1 MNHIRKFIEV
11 GGYLSV
17 SSQYFTVSMSKDQNI
32 TGLPLIYL
40 FAKEGSSEYEILEY
54 YLNILI
60 NLNKKSPQ
68 EIAAEEAVQK
78 AENALKAAKD
88 VLKTVKEK

>member
-1 MNHIRKFIEV
+1 MNHIKKFIEA

-17 SSQYFTVSMSKDQNI
+17 SSQYFMVSTSSEANVMK
-32 TGLPLIYL
+32 LPIIYL

-54 YLNILI
+54 YLKILM

-68 EIAAEEAVQK
+68 EIAAEEAVRK
-78 AENALKAAKD
+78 AEIALEAAKS